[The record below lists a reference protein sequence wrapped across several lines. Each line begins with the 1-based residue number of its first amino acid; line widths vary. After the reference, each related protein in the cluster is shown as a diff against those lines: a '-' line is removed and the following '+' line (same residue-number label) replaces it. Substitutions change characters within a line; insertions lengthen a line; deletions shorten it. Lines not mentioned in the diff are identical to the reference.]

1 MYFFIIDEYL
11 TNIDSLCRFFCPN
24 KCGRSY
30 KRKSGL
36 TQHLN
41 YECGIE
47 PKFKCFLCEKKCAQK
62 STMKMHMIK
71 VHKITGQNMQL

>member
-1 MYFFIIDEYL
+1 MCFFIIDEYL
-11 TNIDSLCRFFCPN
+11 TDIDSLWRFFCPN

-47 PKFKCFLCEKKCAQK
+47 PKFKCCVCEKKCAQK

-71 VHKITGQNMQL
+71 VHKIIRQNMQ